1 MMKRFPL
8 VLLFVILAYNLSFPQ
23 NQAVRPRR
31 VNIEPITLQGVDGK
45 MYDLTALRGGVTLIS
60 FGATWC
66 KPCSDELQALEELK
80 KEYKGRPVNFYW
92 VSVERP
98 EEITDK
104 RLKEYAKKHKLSFPV
119 LRDPFKWSFMQFAQI
134 VRLPMV
140 VFFDQSGNFVAPKHV
155 GFSIGDPDLYKQTM
169 RTEIDKIL
177 AGQSSNARAA
187 GTR

>member
-1 MMKRFPL
+1 MMIKRFPL
-8 VLLFVILAYNLSFPQ
+8 VLLFVILAYTPSFSQ
-23 NQAVRPRR
+23 AQAVRPRR
-31 VNIEPITLQGVDGK
+31 VNLEPISLKGVDGK
-45 MYDLTALRGGVTLIS
+45 MYDVTSLRGGVTLLS

-66 KPCSDELQALEELK
+66 QPCADELRALEELR

-104 RLKEYAKKHKLSFPV
+104 RLKEYAKKHKVGFPV

-140 VFFDQSGNFVAPKHV
+140 VFLDQSGNFVAPKHV
-155 GFSIGDPDLYKQTM
+155 GYTIGDPDLYKQTM

-177 AGQSSNARAA
+177 AGQSNARTIGA
-187 GTR
+187 R